1 MEEATGHIE
10 LAMEEYNV
18 VTEHFSDI
26 QLIDTA
32 PDNIRR
38 RITETADRV
47 DNLTVDRRIFKS
59 GEHKLSTHTY
69 HRMEQFED
77 ELPRGMK
84 YLEKQESYYETVKR
98 DMKIL
103 EGERMSLR
111 MELRH
116 SQRASCVSEA
126 LPLPRLSGWHSYLWY
141 FSLTSSVTV
150 RYTKYHALYCRRL
163 SGSGACPWHVCPAKI
178 YGTAGSGDGNQTQ

>member
-47 DNLTVDRRIFKS
+47 DNLTVDRRI
-59 GEHKLSTHTY
+59 LN
-69 HRMEQFED
+69 
-77 ELPRGMK
+77 P
-84 YLEKQESYYETVKR
+84 ESISFPPIRITAWN
-98 DMKIL
+98 
-103 EGERMSLR
+103 SLK
-111 MELRH
+111 MN
-116 SQRASCVSEA
+116 
-126 LPLPRLSGWHSYLWY
+126 
-141 FSLTSSVTV
+141 
-150 RYTKYHALYCRRL
+150 CR
-163 SGSGACPWHVCPAKI
+163 VV
-178 YGTAGSGDGNQTQ
+178 

>member
-1 MEEATGHIE
+1 MCIRDS
-10 LAMEEYNV
+10 NV

-77 ELPRGMK
+77 ELPRDV
-84 YLEKQESYYETVKR
+84 YKR
-98 DMKIL
+98 QGGTDCLCADVYKGL
-103 EGERMSLR
+103 
-111 MELRH
+111 H
-116 SQRASCVSEA
+116 SDV
-126 LPLPRLSGWHSYLWY
+126 
-141 FSLTSSVTV
+141 
-150 RYTKYHALYCRRL
+150 
-163 SGSGACPWHVCPAKI
+163 
-178 YGTAGSGDGNQTQ
+178 